1 MAILIFMQNRV
12 TVYAKFHR
20 TIGPNMVS
28 WKITRETLPFFTFII
43 SLRTSSHCEQFIR
56 TEVPCD
62 PAWLDVAAD
71 PLPAPPDDVPSEIP
85 PVDDTQGLCSI
96 QLPASH
102 GQSSVREKKGIRR
115 QTIPC
120 YSGQLSR

>member
-1 MAILIFMQNRV
+1 MAILIYMQSRV

-71 PLPAPPDDVPSEIP
+71 PLPAPPDEVPSEIP
-85 PVDDTQGLCSI
+85 PVDDTGHR
-96 QLPASH
+96 AY
-102 GQSSVREKKGIRR
+102 VRFNCQHRTANHPSEKKKRN
-115 QTIPC
+115 QTSD
-120 YSGQLSR
+120 YSFQLSR